1 MPNLVNPY
9 SFFNPTSIPNL
20 SCWIDNSLSS
30 KVTKAYQNLTATGSG
45 TSGTTTITSSTNI
58 GSSTNAGC
66 KIRIGATDTYTISNI
81 SSTTITTVETLTS
94 TYGAGSAL
102 AFDRESQIL
111 DITSNANNAV
121 QATAS
126 AQPIYCPA
134 GINNKDVIVFD
145 TVNTPILQIPS
156 STTMNDMFSSGGTVF
171 VVMKPRSA
179 GAGSLGRIIE
189 KGSFSIRTGRG
200 GNLQFNLN
208 CITSGT
214 AYNWGTLNND
224 MVAGT
229 VYVVVVTFNSSTLPT
244 PPSFYINSFTSKTL
258 TTVTGSGTASSEN
271 AITYIGN
278 ASALHRTVDAQIA
291 TFGFYKSILT
301 TAQINQLLS
310 YLGRI
315 YGVTISA

>member
-20 SCWIDNSLSS
+20 TCWIDNSLSS
-30 KVTKAYQNLTATGSG
+30 KVTKAYQTLSATGSG
-45 TSGTTTITSSTNI
+45 TSGTTTITSTSNI
-58 GSSTNAGC
+58 GTGTNSGC
-66 KIRIGATDTYTISNI
+66 KIRIGATDIYTISGI
-81 SSTTITTVETLTS
+81 SGTTITTIETLTS

-102 AFDRESQIL
+102 ALDKESQIL
-111 DITSNANNAV
+111 DITSNGNNAV

-134 GINNKDVIVFD
+134 GINGKDVIVFD
-145 TVNTPILQIPS
+145 TANNPVLQIPS
-156 STTMNDMFSSGGTVF
+156 STTMDNMFSSGGTF
-171 VVMKPRSA
+171 FTVMRPR
-179 GAGSLGRIIE
+179 GAGSAALGRIIE
-189 KGSFSIRTGRG
+189 KGSFSLRS
-200 GNLQFNLN
+200 GNGAILKLNLS
-208 CITSGT
+208 IATSGT
-214 AYNWGTLNND
+214 SYSWVTTNSD

-229 VYVVVVTFNSSTLPT
+229 VYVVVVTFKSSTLAT
-244 PPSFYINSFTSKTL
+244 PPSFYINSFTSKAL
-258 TTVTGSGTASSEN
+258 TPTTGSGTASSEN

-278 ASALHRTVDAQIA
+278 VSGVNRTADAQIA